1 MKHKFRRPKILI
13 LVGLL
18 ACTCCLVSFNRSYAQ
33 STISSPG
40 LRTFEDYL
48 LEQAWQNN
56 PSSKILD
63 HRAEIAEQELKLT
76 KKDWLKSFQF
86 SGSVTPRDSS
96 ILLLVPEDR
105 LQPGTS
111 FPPLY
116 NFGIGWNIG
125 SLFTQNNKTNIEK
138 QEVKIAQLEI
148 QEERKQFNQEV
159 LTRYYKFLLATEVLK
174 ARQAAEEDALANY
187 TLLENLFQKNKA
199 SFEEYNEA
207 SIAYHNAV
215 EKKLTAATEQRLT
228 KLYLEEIVGLPWES
242 LERTRARMGSN

>member
-1 MKHKFRRPKILI
+1 M
-13 LVGLL
+13 
-18 ACTCCLVSFNRSYAQ
+18 
-33 STISSPG
+33 
-40 LRTFEDYL
+40 
-48 LEQAWQNN
+48 AWQNN
-56 PSSKILD
+56 PSSQILD
-63 HRAEIAEQELKLT
+63 SRATIAEQELKLT
-76 KKDWLKSFQF
+76 RKDWLKSFQF

-105 LQPGTS
+105 LQPGTT

-125 SLFTQNNKTNIEK
+125 SLFTQNNKNSIGK

-148 QEERKQFNQEV
+148 QEERKRFNQEV

-187 TLLENLFQKNKA
+187 TLLDNLFKKNKA
-199 SFEEYNEA
+199 TFEEYNEA
-207 SIAYHNAV
+207 SIAYHEAV
-215 EKKLTAATEQRLT
+215 EKKLTAATEQKLT

-242 LERTRARMGSN
+242 LERTRARMEGR